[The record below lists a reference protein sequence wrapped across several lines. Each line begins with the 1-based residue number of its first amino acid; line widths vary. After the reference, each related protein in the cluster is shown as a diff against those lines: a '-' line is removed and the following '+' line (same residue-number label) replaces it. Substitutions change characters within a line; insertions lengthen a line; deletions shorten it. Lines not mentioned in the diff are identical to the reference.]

1 MIFGHGDGYLTSR
14 KSHSPRRAQPP
25 LFVVNEACKTESDE
39 AAATFHTTIVAK
51 TLYDV
56 TKNARP
62 VTSLVANCIPDRK
75 QS

>member
-1 MIFGHGDGYLTSR
+1 MIFGHGDGYLTIR
-14 KSHSPRRAQPP
+14 KSHSPSRVQPP

-56 TKNARP
+56 TVLGACWGTEELGWKRGSR
-62 VTSLVANCIPDRK
+62 V
-75 QS
+75 